1 MKAKRPDEP
10 AKAPALRRQAE
21 ALLRTTKRDVAAMPA
36 KDVQQLVHE
45 LQIHQIEL
53 EMQNDEL
60 RRTQA
65 ELEATRDRYADLYD
79 FSPVGHLALDA
90 QGNILGA
97 NIMAGTL
104 LGLSRNRLS
113 GQPLA
118 RYIAGE
124 DQDTFHRHVRDVL
137 EGRAQCLCE
146 VRLRRESGV
155 SCCLLLKSLA
165 VPDESGRIASWR
177 TALLDISERKR
188 AEEDLKRLNAE
199 LALAN
204 ERWDRVMR
212 ATNDGVWDWDLVHGT
227 AYFSPQWKAMHGFDE
242 QDRPESSEEWLN
254 RIHPGDRALV
264 RGKLEAYW
272 KQQAPEFWEEYRI
285 RRTDGT
291 WMWVLDRGTAIF
303 DEQGHVVRMVG
314 AETDITWRKE
324 VEEAMRRREYEFRT
338 LADNVPAFFSYVDQ
352 DRRYQFV
359 NRRYETLFQRSA

>member
-227 AYFSPQWKAMHGFDE
+227 A
-242 QDRPESSEEWLN
+242 
-254 RIHPGDRALV
+254 
-264 RGKLEAYW
+264 
-272 KQQAPEFWEEYRI
+272 
-285 RRTDGT
+285 
-291 WMWVLDRGTAIF
+291 
-303 DEQGHVVRMVG
+303 
-314 AETDITWRKE
+314 
-324 VEEAMRRREYEFRT
+324 
-338 LADNVPAFFSYVDQ
+338 
-352 DRRYQFV
+352 
-359 NRRYETLFQRSA
+359 